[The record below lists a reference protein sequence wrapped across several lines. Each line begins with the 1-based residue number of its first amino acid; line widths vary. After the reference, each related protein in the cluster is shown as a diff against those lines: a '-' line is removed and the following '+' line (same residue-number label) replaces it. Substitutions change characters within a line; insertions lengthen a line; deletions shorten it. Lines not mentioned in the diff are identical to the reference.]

1 VRPLFSPSIL
11 SCDPSQFRPA
21 VKEMLDAGCD
31 WLHFDVMDGQF
42 VPPITFGADL
52 VRSLRPLGAAPFEAH
67 LMTQTPEAH
76 FDAFIAAGCTR
87 ITFHVEATH
96 HAHRL
101 CQSLHERDIQA
112 GVAINPA
119 TPVDALL
126 PLVGTMD
133 LALVMTVNPGWGGQR
148 LIEECLQK
156 VRALR
161 DAAPALDI
169 QVDGGIDPTTIGRAW
184 EAGANV
190 FVTGS
195 YLMKAPSIAA
205 GLEELRAACSSRS

>member
-1 VRPLFSPSIL
+1 MKPVFAPSIL
-11 SCDPSQFRPA
+11 SCDPAEYRPA
-21 VKEMLDAGCD
+21 VKEILDAGSD

-52 VRSLRPLGAAPFEAH
+52 VKSLRSLGDTPFEVH
-67 LMTQTPEAH
+67 LMTETPDAH

-87 ITFHVEATH
+87 VIFHAEATH

-101 CQSLHERDIQA
+101 CQALHEREVQA

-119 TPVDALL
+119 TPVDCLL
-126 PLVGTMD
+126 PLIGTMD
-133 LALVMTVNPGWGGQR
+133 IALIMTVNPGWGGQR
-148 LIEECLQK
+148 LIEECLHK

-169 QVDGGIDPTTIGRAW
+169 EVDGGIDPKTIGRAW

-195 YLMKAPSIAA
+195 YLMRAPSVAS